1 MSRQVLHEPTLRTI
15 MMVEK
20 GILDSGEYPTKM
32 RLWKSLPKKTQYQTF
47 QRILEYLE
55 ASGKIEFDGRLITYV
70 GVDNEKLRAL
80 IKSSVPV

>member
-20 GILDSGEYPTKM
+20 GILDSREYPTKM
-32 RLWKSLPKKTQYQTF
+32 RLWKSLPKKIQYQTF

-55 ASGKIEFDGRLITYV
+55 ASGKIAYDGRLITYV

-80 IKSSVPV
+80 INSSVPI